1 MKESQHQ
8 RARSH
13 EEVAVSEVYERNQSL
28 GKSFRNS
35 ISRLFRIKAVKITL
49 GLLFILFGSAGLY
62 LLFYSWDHHLIVEG
76 VKISGVNVSNLSEKL
91 AREAM
96 DKEIHR
102 LKNQTIQLELDE
114 FSHEVTLEE
123 LGLIVSAESALKL
136 AYDYGRSGSL
146 KDKVFSKMSASNGI
160 ELDLEQDWNETKLVE
175 TINKNF
181 AEFNKL
187 ATDASF
193 MITPQNTML
202 IKGEQVGRM
211 INTEALIQK
220 IKGINVYKPGP
231 EIRLEFKSKTPLLT
245 ASQLEE
251 QKITGLLSTYT
262 TRFDSSQTARS
273 ENVRLAAKALDGA
286 IIKPDGTLSFN
297 QIVGERTVEAGYL
310 DAYIIVNGQFVPGLA
325 GGICQVS
332 STLYNTGILANL
344 SVTQRSNHDLA
355 ISYVPLGQ
363 DATVAFPDLDLKFLN
378 NTGGYLLVRTKLGNN
393 TITIELYGKVNPG
406 QEVVIANTIESV
418 IPFVEERLVDET
430 LARGQTLVKQEG
442 QQGYIVNT
450 TRTVKV
456 NGQVIK
462 AEPLK
467 KSRYQP
473 LPKITA
479 IGA

>member
-1 MKESQHQ
+1 LKESQHQ

-262 TRFDSSQTARS
+262 KCSPS
-273 ENVRLAAKALDGA
+273 
-286 IIKPDGTLSFN
+286 
-297 QIVGERTVEAGYL
+297 
-310 DAYIIVNGQFVPGLA
+310 
-325 GGICQVS
+325 C
-332 STLYNTGILANL
+332 
-344 SVTQRSNHDLA
+344 
-355 ISYVPLGQ
+355 
-363 DATVAFPDLDLKFLN
+363 
-378 NTGGYLLVRTKLGNN
+378 
-393 TITIELYGKVNPG
+393 
-406 QEVVIANTIESV
+406 
-418 IPFVEERLVDET
+418 
-430 LARGQTLVKQEG
+430 EG
-442 QQGYIVNT
+442 FRWSDY
-450 TRTVKV
+450 
-456 NGQVIK
+456 
-462 AEPLK
+462 
-467 KSRYQP
+467 
-473 LPKITA
+473 
-479 IGA
+479 

>member
-1 MKESQHQ
+1 MKESQRQ

-13 EEVAVSEVYERNQSL
+13 EEVAVSEVYERNKSL
-28 GKSFRNS
+28 GKSFLTS
-35 ISRLFRIKAVKITL
+35 ISHLIKIKAVQITL
-49 GLLFILFGSAGLY
+49 GLLLILFGSAGLY

-76 VKISGVNVSNLSEKL
+76 VKISGVNVSNLSEKH

-96 DKEIHR
+96 DKEIQR
-102 LKNQTIQLELDE
+102 LMSQTIKLDLEE
-114 FSHEVTLEE
+114 FSHQVTLEE
-123 LGLIVSAESALKL
+123 LGLNVSAESALKQ
-136 AYDYGRSGSL
+136 AYDYGRSGSI

-160 ELDLEQDWNETKLVE
+160 ELALEQDWNETKLVE

-181 AEFNKL
+181 AEYNRL
-187 ATDASF
+187 AIDASF

-202 IKGEQVGRM
+202 IKGEQVGRI
-211 INTEALIQK
+211 INTDALIQE

-231 EIRLEFKSKTPLLT
+231 EIRVEFKGQTPLLT

-273 ENVRLAAKALDGA
+273 ENVRLAARALDGA

-297 QIVGERTVEAGYL
+297 QIVGERTVEGGYL

-363 DATVAFPDLDLKFLN
+363 DATVAFPDLDLKFFN

-393 TITIELYGKVNPG
+393 TITIELYGKANPG
-406 QEVVIANTIESV
+406 QEVVIANTIVSD

-430 LARGQTLVKQEG
+430 LNRGQTLVKQEG

-456 NGQVIK
+456 NGLVIK
-462 AEPLK
+462 TEPLN